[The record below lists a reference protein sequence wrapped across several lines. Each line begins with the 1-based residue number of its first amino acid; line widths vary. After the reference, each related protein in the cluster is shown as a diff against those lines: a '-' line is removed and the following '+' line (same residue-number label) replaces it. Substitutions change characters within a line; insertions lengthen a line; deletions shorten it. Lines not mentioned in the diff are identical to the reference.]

1 MEKWDYAELSKTAK
15 DFGGP
20 EKFVEFIENSSRQK
34 GREDML
40 PWIGVT
46 ALGTSLLTLGVIKIR
61 SIIKARKNKNDEQI
75 ETIKE
80 ELIEGI
86 KEYEANHQELEIGGE
101 ISERE
106 IS

>member
-34 GREDML
+34 GREEML

-46 ALGTSLLTLGVIKIR
+46 ALGASLLTLGVIKIR
-61 SIIKARKNKNDEQI
+61 SIIKVRKNNNNEQI
-75 ETIKE
+75 EIIKE
-80 ELIEGI
+80 ELIEVI
-86 KEYEANHQELEIGGE
+86 KEHDAKYQELEIGDE
-101 ISERE
+101 VSERE

>member
-1 MEKWDYAELSKTAK
+1 MEKWDYTELSKNAK

-34 GREDML
+34 GRGDML

-46 ALGTSLLTLGVIKIR
+46 ALLTLGVIKIR
-61 SIIKARKNKNDEQI
+61 SIIKAQKSKNDEQI

-86 KEYEANHQELEIGGE
+86 KEYEANYQELEIG
-101 ISERE
+101 SEVSGRE
-106 IS
+106 ISQY